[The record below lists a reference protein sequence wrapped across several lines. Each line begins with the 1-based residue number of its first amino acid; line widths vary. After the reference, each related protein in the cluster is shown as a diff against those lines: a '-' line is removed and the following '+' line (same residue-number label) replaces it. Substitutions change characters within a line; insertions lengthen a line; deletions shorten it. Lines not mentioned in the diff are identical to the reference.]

1 MAQPRLAYAGVVELP
16 REVCHLPWSAGLD
29 EQTLEQEKITCDPPE
44 REEEAPSVSDS
55 IPSFV
60 GEDDYANALLIN
72 DMDRSNDGNLRVET
86 PSRFN
91 TGSDFEICFFHE
103 KYPEDTDTEDDD
115 EHQEN
120 RSQEQRTELE
130 EQAVGV
136 EANVI
141 SMKALSTLAEQHKD
155 ALAGKTFESTSIFCP
170 QRQLCKKSISAS
182 SASGTH
188 PSNIYQVF
196 IRSKIR
202 NMP

>member
-1 MAQPRLAYAGVVELP
+1 MSQPRLAYAGVVELP

-44 REEEAPSVSDS
+44 REEEAQSVSDS

-60 GEDDYANALLIN
+60 GEDDYANALII
-72 DMDRSNDGNLRVET
+72 NDGNGRLET

-103 KYPEDTDTEDDD
+103 KYPEDTDTEDDN

-120 RSQEQRTELE
+120 RIQEQRTGLE

-136 EANVI
+136 DANVI

-188 PSNIYQVF
+188 P
-196 IRSKIR
+196 
-202 NMP
+202 